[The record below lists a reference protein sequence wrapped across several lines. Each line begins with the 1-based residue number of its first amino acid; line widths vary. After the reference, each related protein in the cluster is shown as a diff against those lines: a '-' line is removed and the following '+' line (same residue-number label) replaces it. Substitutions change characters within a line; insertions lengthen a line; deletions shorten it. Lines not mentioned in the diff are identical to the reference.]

1 MGMEAHDMSLTQ
13 EDLKQI
19 RRMMREELAGVQA
32 DNEKAHAAIGERINQ
47 LDKHLSGRIDSM
59 AEDVAKIPLIE
70 AEVRHINQRL
80 GNLEQHLGV

>member
-1 MGMEAHDMSLTQ
+1 MSLTQ

-32 DNEKAHAAIGERINQ
+32 ENEKAHAAIGERIGR
-47 LDKHLSGRIDSM
+47 LDKRLTGRIDSM

-70 AEVRHINQRL
+70 AEIREINLRL
-80 GNLEQHLGV
+80 QNIEERL